1 MSRPRK
7 VYDPMTGAADHR
19 RSEAGA
25 HDSTRT
31 PGEWIDGVFVVAE
44 KAYVEA
50 ENIERTVLGWDPDRP
65 LGRGTAIRGTRLA

>member
-1 MSRPRK
+1 MARPRK
-7 VYDPMTGAADHR
+7 VYDPMTGAPDTR

-31 PGEWIDGVFVVAE
+31 PGTWIDGVFVVAD

-65 LGRGTAIRGTRLA
+65 LGRGASIRGTRLA